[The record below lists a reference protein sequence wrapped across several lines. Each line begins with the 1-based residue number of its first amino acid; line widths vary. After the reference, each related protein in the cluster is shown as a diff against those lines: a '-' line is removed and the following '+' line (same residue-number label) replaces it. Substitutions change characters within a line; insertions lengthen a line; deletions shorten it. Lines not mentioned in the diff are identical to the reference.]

1 MADNEMKIA
10 LKVDTSQMTR
20 AMRQVQQLQNS
31 VGNPS
36 GDFGAGA
43 MGRATGSLG
52 AMAQGWLSNSIGIG
66 TLTTAITPAGIA
78 VQALAGGIKAAG
90 ALAVDSVKDYANFE
104 GTLKQV
110 QIIAGGTQADMDMLG
125 ETAIKVGGSTS
136 KGAQEV
142 AEAMVDFA
150 KLGFTAEETATAMTG
165 IVYAAEA
172 SGSSV
177 ETTAQIVAT
186 ALNVWGKSASDA
198 EHVAD
203 VLAKTSNETAAD
215 MTDLGYT
222 LQYAGS
228 SASLAGASM
237 EQLSAMA
244 GIMADNGIR
253 GSKAG
258 TSLRTAFTNLISPTE
273 GAMTAMEDLGV
284 SWQDAEGKARPTMDV
299 IRDLQDATQG
309 LSDLEIQDL
318 STTLFGKPGAAGMSF
333 VLKTTRDELD
343 GLTTS
348 LENSTGTAAR
358 QAAEMRQTMEGQL
371 DQLGDSWDAIKLK
384 IGKGITGTVAL
395 AGVESLNGILD
406 MLSSGIDAFA
416 EGFSATDK
424 LLNESNGFISGYNDA
439 KALGDIISDSGRIAK
454 LAGDDYGTMFT
465 SVDSGT
471 KLAVKKFKEL
481 EAVTGKVQWLP
492 DEAVEKY
499 IDNNAQILSITAG
512 TIQDLKVKLATFASS
527 AKTEGGIGQALKES
541 IIAGTPAMGDALAEQ
556 VNMVKQA
563 EETKF
568 NAIATALANNTS
580 LTDQQRSDALSKQK
594 EYHTSIETEV
604 QNNSSKIWELYQN
617 LDTQTVEDR
626 EASLAEIER
635 LQTANGQRLVEVANI
650 TSSETLGV
658 LRLQAESAGF
668 ITQQQK
674 DKAIADSEETYTQT
688 VTNAYK
694 TWNESVTAINGMSD
708 DAILATGKTREQLI
722 ADATTQRDETVTK
735 AEEMRK
741 GTVEAINEME
751 VRATEADGKTITME
765 TRLKNFDKTMKD
777 LGALIRRLLDLWDA
791 IQPVADFLG
800 GAISNPFGLSRAEA
814 KAEYDKNH
822 GGGKRSSPYG
832 PNSAMQGPQKKA
844 RGGLTSGVAGL
855 SKGATLNPSA
865 SARGVG
871 TQLGQGGVPQARGVI
886 SGERGMEATIPIGNT
901 TYMKPFAK
909 AIASELGIGD
919 VSQTPEIIVPLYIN
933 SKEFALATSKDI
945 AEQMRGT
952 DKLAN
957 RAKGAK

>member
-10 LKVDTSQMTR
+10 LKVDTSQMTQ

-90 ALAVDSVKDYANFE
+90 ALAVESVKDYANFE

-150 KLGFTAEETATAMTG
+150 KLGFTAEETAVAMTG

-186 ALNVWGKSASDA
+186 SLNVWGMAASEA

-258 TSLRTAFTNLISPTE
+258 TSLRTAFTNLIAPTD
-273 GAMTAMEDLGV
+273 GAMTAMENLGV
-284 SWQDAEGKARPTMDV
+284 AWQDAEGKARPTMDV

-309 LSDLEIQDL
+309 LSDIEIQDL
-318 STTLFGKPGAAGMSF
+318 STKLFGKPGAAGMSF

-358 QAAEMRQTMEGQL
+358 QAAEMRETMEGQL

-395 AGVESLNGILD
+395 AGVESLNGMLD
-406 MLSSGIDAFA
+406 ILSSGIDAFA

-424 LLNESNGFISGYNDA
+424 LLNESNGFISGYKDA

-499 IDNNAQILSITAG
+499 IDNNAEILSITAG

-568 NAIATALANNTS
+568 NAIATALANNTE

-617 LDTQTVEDR
+617 LDTQTVADR

-708 DAILATGKTREQLI
+708 DAILATGKTKTQLI
-722 ADATTQRDETVTK
+722 ADATEQRDTTVTK
-735 AEEMRK
+735 AEEMRT
-741 GTVEAINEME
+741 GTVNAINEME

-765 TRLKNFDKTMKD
+765 TRLANFDNTMRD
-777 LGALIRRLLDLWDA
+777 LGSLIRKMLDLWDA
-791 IQPVADFLG
+791 VSKVADFMG
-800 GAISNPFGLSRAEA
+800 NVFTDPFKSNDQLREEFENDR
-814 KAEYDKNH
+814 KAAQASK
-822 GGGKRSSPYG
+822 KSKAVYG
-832 PNSAMQGPQKKA
+832 PNPIKKA

-855 SKGATLNPSA
+855 SKGATLNPNA

>member
-10 LKVDTSQMTR
+10 LKVDTSQMTQ

-66 TLTTAITPAGIA
+66 TLTTAVTPAGIA

-150 KLGFTAEETATAMTG
+150 KLGFTAEETAVAMTG

-186 ALNVWGKSASDA
+186 SLNVWGMAASDA

-258 TSLRTAFTNLISPTE
+258 TSLRTAFTNLIAPTD
-273 GAMTAMEDLGV
+273 GAMTAMENLGV

-358 QAAEMRQTMEGQL
+358 QAAEMRETMEGQL

-395 AGVESLNGILD
+395 AGVESLNGMLD

-424 LLNESNGFISGYNDA
+424 LLNESNGFISGYKDA

-499 IDNNAQILSITAG
+499 IDNNAEILSITAG

-617 LDTQTVEDR
+617 LDTQTVADR

-708 DAILATGKTREQLI
+708 EAILATGKTREQLI
-722 ADATTQRDETVTK
+722 ADATEQRDTTVTK
-735 AEEMRK
+735 AEEMRT
-741 GTVEAINEME
+741 GTVNAINEME

-800 GAISNPFGLSRAEA
+800 GAISSPFGLSRAEA
-814 KAEYDKNH
+814 EAEYNKNQAS
-822 GGGKRSSPYG
+822 KKSKAVYG
-832 PNSAMQGPQKKA
+832 PNPVKKA

-855 SKGATLNPSA
+855 SKGATLNQNA